1 MEQPPAHQVAD
12 VGNHRDVGVD
22 DRVVAPADA
31 HRDPADVQLLPVVDD
46 LDRRAGRGE
55 LLGAALVAEHPG
67 PGVAVQ
73 QRAKPL
79 EVEVVGVLVG
89 DQHGG
94 QALQLLEPTGEG
106 TRVQQQPGRSLL
118 HQQARV
124 SVLGQPHGASSLPL

>member
-1 MEQPPAHQVAD
+1 VY
-12 VGNHRDVGVD
+12 
-22 DRVVAPADA
+22 
-31 HRDPADVQLLPVVDD
+31 D

-94 QALQLLEPTGEG
+94 QALKLLEPSGEG
-106 TRVQQQPGRSLL
+106 ARVQQQPGRSLL

-124 SVLGQPHGASSLPL
+124 PVLGQPHGASSLPL